1 METLSSVLMLA
12 AAVVFVI
19 LLIRIL
25 SAPIR
30 GIIKFLI
37 HAAFGYVLLFIASF
51 LGDFIGLDIQ
61 INLLSALIAGF
72 FGVPGVV
79 FLALA
84 SFLF

>member
-1 METLSSVLMLA
+1 METLSSVLMA
-12 AAVVFVI
+12 AAAIVFVI

-30 GIIKFLI
+30 GIIKFLL

-51 LGDFIGLDIQ
+51 FGDFVGLDIQ
-61 INLLSALIAGF
+61 INLLSAVIAGF

-84 SFLF
+84 SLLF